1 MVGYSIVYLSE
12 ETHTV
17 SERGKELIQ
26 HAGNSG
32 NIVIKVPVAVPYQT
46 NWDAPEQ
53 VEGQI
58 LHEGRYYQM
67 KSRQLINDTLYVQ
80 CEYDQGARERFT
92 DLASKINDQVTGNV
106 PNPQKGQ
113 HSTILKNFVKEYM
126 SQDRKHVFYIL
137 EWAPAQTIAVAALQ
151 FELSERQFTIP
162 SPPPDLA

>member
-12 ETHTV
+12 ETHTI
-17 SERGKELIQ
+17 SERGKNLIQ
-26 HAGNSG
+26 QAEDSQ

-80 CEYDQGARERFT
+80 CEFDQSARERFT
-92 DLASKINDQVTGNV
+92 DLASKINDQVTGNT
-106 PNPQKGQ
+106 PDPQKGQ

-126 SQDRKHVFYIL
+126 SQDRKHVFYLL
-137 EWAPAQTIAVAALQ
+137 EWAPAQHVAVCATQ
-151 FELSERQFTIP
+151 FSLSERHFTIP

>member
-12 ETHTV
+12 ETHTI
-17 SERGKELIQ
+17 SERGKNLIQ
-26 HAGNSG
+26 QADDSQ

-80 CEYDQGARERFT
+80 CEFDQSARERFT
-92 DLASKINDQVTGNV
+92 DLASKINDQVTGNT
-106 PNPQKGQ
+106 PDQQKGQ

-126 SQDRKHVFYIL
+126 SQDRKHVFYLL
-137 EWAPAQTIAVAALQ
+137 EWAPAQHVVVCATQ
-151 FELSERQFTIP
+151 FSLSERYFTIP